1 LSGPGPTLHSHHR
14 WLTIEEFAYDI
25 VKLGA
30 EGRTYSGDGS
40 KFSDYHAYGAPVL
53 AAADGEVV
61 ETINDVEEDLSAM
74 RRPDETQ
81 EAYRTRLIAEQDK
94 RLAGGKRGIA
104 GNLVV
109 IAHGEGEFSMYVHL
123 KPAACG
129 WRKGRR

>member
-1 LSGPGPTLHSHHR
+1 
-14 WLTIEEFAYDI
+14 
-25 VKLGA
+25 
-30 EGRTYSGDGS
+30 
-40 KFSDYHAYGAPVL
+40 
-53 AAADGEVV
+53 
-61 ETINDVEEDLSAM
+61 VEEDLSAM

-123 KPAACG
+123 KPGSVRVEKGQKVKAGDEIAALG
-129 WRKGRR
+129 SSGNSTEPHLHFQVTKGPDVTAAAAIPVRFVDVELPLELGPRPLQSGDLVRAK